1 MTRRAT
7 FRKHDVT
14 RASEA
19 VVNAGLKVA
28 RVEIDPS
35 GKIVVVCG
43 DANAEPVPGDAFG
56 QWEAKR
62 NARHA

>member
-1 MTRRAT
+1 MSRRSA

-14 RASEA
+14 RAYDS
-19 VVNAGLKVA
+19 VVKAGGKVA

-43 DANAEPVPGDAFG
+43 DANAEPPPGDAFG

-62 NARHA
+62 NARRA

>member
-1 MTRRAT
+1 VSRRALFKT
-7 FRKHDVT
+7 RDVT

-43 DANAEPVPGDAFG
+43 DANAEPPPGDAFG

-62 NARHA
+62 NARRA